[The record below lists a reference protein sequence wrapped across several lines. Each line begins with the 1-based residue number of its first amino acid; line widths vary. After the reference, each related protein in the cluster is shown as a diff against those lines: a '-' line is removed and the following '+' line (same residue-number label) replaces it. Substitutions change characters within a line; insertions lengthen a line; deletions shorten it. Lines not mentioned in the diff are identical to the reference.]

1 MVRIRCGQRS
11 VIVAIGLRLHAA
23 VSLAEQIAEILGA
36 PASSTPVLTT
46 RPPRRHHQRRRH

>member
-23 VSLAEQIAEILGA
+23 ISLAEQIAEVLGA
-36 PASSTPVLTT
+36 PTPT
-46 RPPRRHHQRRRH
+46 RPS